1 MKTRTWLIA
10 IGALLMACIGLTAVL
25 FQPGEPAA
33 RAEIRSGGK
42 LVKTVDLAVE
52 QTFTVTTAAGGENVI
67 SVRNGKIAVTAASCP
82 DHYCMARGYCDSGA
96 QIVCLPNQLTITF
109 LGETQ
114 VDIAL
119 G

>member
-1 MKTRTWLIA
+1 MKTRTWIAA
-10 IGALLMACIGLTAVL
+10 IGALLIVCLGLTAVF
-25 FQPGEPAA
+25 FQPGAPAA

-67 SVRNGKIAVTAASCP
+67 SVRDGKIAVTAASSP

-96 QIVCLPNQLTITF
+96 QIVCLPNGLTITF